1 MTTPGARSVA
11 DTTASG
17 APVAT
22 PPLDAAPLDAAP
34 LDAAP
39 LDAAPSG
46 PAPGELRSRT
56 VNSVFWVAA
65 DKWVNRLASL
75 VVFAVIGRLLDPSDI
90 GVAALAATFV
100 ALFQVFAEQGFSDA
114 LVQRKD
120 LDREH
125 PESAFWVSLGSSVL
139 LAGVLVALAGPIA
152 AALGAPE
159 LAPVLQVLCVTLP
172 LAALSLTPAALLQR
186 DFGFKRLT
194 QRRVV
199 SNLLGG
205 VVGVVVAVL
214 GGGVWAIVAQSITSA
229 AVGVVV
235 LWAVLP
241 WRPRLRFS
249 RRALRDLRGVGLS
262 VIGIQ
267 LFAFVNAQADKF
279 VIGAFI
285 SPSALGYYYVGTRI
299 ISILSDVQT
308 AVIQSVSLT
317 ALSKVQDDLPRFRR
331 AFLSLTG
338 ASAAIGVFTYA
349 TFAALA
355 PVVVPMV
362 FGPQWA
368 TSVLIAQV
376 LCVMGALNSVLV
388 FDRTALIAVG
398 RSRLALVITAVQCV
412 VGVLAVLVAVPFGI
426 VAVAV
431 AVTARQYVVW
441 PLRLRA
447 LRTAMGLSVPGYLRQ
462 WAAPAA
468 GGLAVFAV
476 VAGGLALLPPVEGLW
491 AELGVVAGGGLLALA
506 VYAGVGLLL
515 FRGTLRD
522 LRSVVRRRKA
532 A

>member
-1 MTTPGARSVA
+1 MTSSDAQPAVGVRVPVPETEPTDRTAGTGGPVPG
-11 DTTASG
+11 D
-17 APVAT
+17 
-22 PPLDAAPLDAAP
+22 
-34 LDAAP
+34 
-39 LDAAPSG
+39 
-46 PAPGELRSRT
+46 LRSRT
-56 VNSVFWVAA
+56 VNSAFWVAA

-114 LVQRKD
+114 LVQRKE

-125 PESAFWVSLGSSVL
+125 PESAFWVSLGSSAL
-139 LAGVLVALAGPIA
+139 LAGLLVAFAGPIA
-152 AALGAPE
+152 RALGAPE

-199 SNLLGG
+199 ANLLGG
-205 VVGVVVAVL
+205 VVGVVVALL

-241 WRPRLRFS
+241 WRPRLRVS
-249 RRALRDLRGVGLS
+249 WRAVRDLRGVGLS

-285 SPSALGYYYVGTRI
+285 SPTALGYYYVGTRI
-299 ISILSDVQT
+299 IGILSDVQT

-317 ALSKVQDDLPRFRR
+317 ALSRVQDDMPRFRR
-331 AFLSLTG
+331 AFLSLTA
-338 ASAAIGVFTYA
+338 ASAVIGVFTYA

-355 PVVVPMV
+355 PVVVPLV
-362 FGPQWA
+362 FGTQWER
-368 TSVLIAQV
+368 SVPVAQI

-388 FDRTALIAVG
+388 FDRTALIAAG
-398 RSRLALVITAVQCV
+398 RSRLALLITAVQCV
-412 VGVLAVLVAVPFGI
+412 VGVAAVLVSVPWGVI
-426 VAVAV
+426 AVAV
-431 AVTARQYVVW
+431 AVTARQYLVW

-447 LRTAMGLSVPGYLRQ
+447 LRSALGLSLIAYLRQ
-462 WAAPAA
+462 WAAPALA
-468 GGLAVFAV
+468 GLAVFGTVSGAF
-476 VAGGLALLPPVEGLW
+476 ALLPAAGSLW
-491 AELGVVAGGGLLALA
+491 AQLGMVAGGGLGALL
-506 VYAGVGLLL
+506 VYLGLGLLL
-515 FRGTLRD
+515 FRGTLTD
-522 LRSVVRRRKA
+522 LTSVARGRRSG
-532 A
+532 